1 MALGGG
7 TFLTQNKVL
16 PGSYINVVS
25 QARASASLSD
35 RGVCAIATELGLW
48 DEGKVKTI
56 TNSDFQKN
64 SIALFGYAYTA
75 DELKP
80 LRDLFANV
88 TKVHCYKLPKE
99 GGVYAT
105 SILGTAKLNGAE
117 GNKLKLNISE
127 AESGYLVETYV
138 SDKLVHSQNLDLTN
152 KSAWVNNEYWTLS
165 DTVESVNTGWMYF
178 EGGVNGTVQD
188 SSYQLFLDAIESYS
202 FNTIGYAGTN
212 DTLKQLFATWTKRM
226 RDEVGA
232 KFQCVLHKYHEAD
245 YEGVISV
252 ENDVIGDNVA
262 NMVYWVVGAEAG
274 CAVNKSLTN
283 SKYNGEYASSI
294 DTDFTQSELEE
305 GLKAGKFI
313 FHKVNDEVRVLDDI
327 NTFVSFTDEKS
338 SDIASNQTMRVIDQ
352 SCNDIAVLFATKYL
366 GNIPNDPS
374 GRVSLWNDILKL
386 NQAMEKLRAI
396 QKFNPDSLIVEKGE
410 TKKSVVV
417 TNPIE
422 PVNAMAQLYMTIIV
436 I

>member
-25 QARASASLSD
+25 QARASANLSD
-35 RGVCAIATELGLW
+35 RGICAIATELGLW

-64 SIALFGYAYTA
+64 SLALFGYAYTA

-88 TKVHCYKLPKE
+88 TKVHCYKLPKDGE
-99 GGVYAT
+99 VYAT
-105 SILGTAKLNGAE
+105 SMLGTAKLNGVE

-212 DTLKQLFATWTKRM
+212 DTLKQLLATWTKRM

-274 CAVNKSLTN
+274 CAINKSLTN

-396 QKFNPDSLIVEKGE
+396 QKFNPNSLIVEKGE

>member
-25 QARASASLSD
+25 QARASANLSD
-35 RGVCAIATELGLW
+35 RGICAIATELGLW

-64 SIALFGYAYTA
+64 SLSLFGYVYTA

-88 TKVHCYKLPKE
+88 TKVHCYKLPKD
-99 GGVYAT
+99 GGAYAT
-105 SILGTAKLNGAE
+105 SMLGTAKLNGVE

-274 CAVNKSLTN
+274 CAINKSLTN